1 MERLRKF
8 LRLPAVERLLLIK
21 AALLLEAIKLGMWL
35 LPFRTLRRLIYLVA
49 HVPIR
54 PRYPD
59 HSSAERVVWAVEAA
73 SRCTPGVKT
82 CLAQALAAQMLLARR
97 GYPAFL
103 HIGVV
108 KGEQEQF
115 QAHAWVVTE
124 GEIVMGG
131 SELARYAPLVVLNV
145 EGQKR

>member
-1 MERLRKF
+1 
-8 LRLPAVERLLLIK
+8 
-21 AALLLEAIKLGMWL
+21 
-35 LPFRTLRRLIYLVA
+35 
-49 HVPIR
+49 
-54 PRYPD
+54 
-59 HSSAERVVWAVEAA
+59 
-73 SRCTPGVKT
+73 
-82 CLAQALAAQMLLARR
+82 MLLARR
-97 GYPAFL
+97 GYPALL